1 MTMPAGFPALSLV
14 AILTGA
20 VLAGC
25 SSSESDADRNAAV
38 TSKETRVC
46 VVNDSP
52 SRTELEFLSADD
64 VTGETILWENMG
76 DKGCATGGGD
86 MNRTDVAIGMNTNDP
101 YALWIITA
109 GNPAFGSPG
118 IKVQRQIDRT
128 LYDCI
133 NDAFGEGESRSFDNG
148 FVTITTKRLP
158 DTDEKNFEVRISA
171 STDPSSPGEN
181 REIQKC
187 RKQLR

>member
-1 MTMPAGFPALSLV
+1 MPMFAGFPTLSLIV
-14 AILTGA
+14 ILTGT
-20 VLAGC
+20 VLSGC
-25 SSSESDADRNAAV
+25 SSSDADRNAAV

-52 SRTELEFLSADD
+52 SRTQLEFLSADD

-76 DKGCATGGGD
+76 DAGCATGGGD

-118 IKVQRQIDRT
+118 IKVQRQIDRK

-133 NDAFGEGESRSFDNG
+133 NDAFGEGDSTSIDNG

-158 DTDEKNFEVRISA
+158 DTDEKNFEVRISE
-171 STDPSSPGEN
+171 STDPSSPGED
-181 REIQKC
+181 RIC
-187 RKQLR
+187 RRGR